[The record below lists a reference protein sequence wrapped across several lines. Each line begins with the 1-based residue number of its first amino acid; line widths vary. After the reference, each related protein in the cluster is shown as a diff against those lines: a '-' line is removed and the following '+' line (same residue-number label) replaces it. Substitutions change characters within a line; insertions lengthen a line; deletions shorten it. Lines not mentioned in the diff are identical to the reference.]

1 MATETTI
8 LMALC
13 VTCGYV
19 TDDESTVE
27 LWNGYGDH
35 GGNHDDGDNGDESLW
50 VLSDGT
56 VAHVIDNPD
65 GDHQHTVLTGEEA
78 DAARTKVAAALTS
91 RTPGSTENKD

>member
-19 TDDESTVE
+19 TDDESTLE

-35 GGNHDDGDNGDESLW
+35 GGTHDDGDESLW

-65 GDHQHTVLTGEEA
+65 GDHQHTVLTGEKA
-78 DAARTKVAAALTS
+78 DTARTQVTAALAARATD
-91 RTPGSTENKD
+91 STEKKD